1 MNSLREELRAQKNSP
16 GIFNL
21 LNDTIV
27 MKKGE
32 MMTPGKAG
40 DFDKR
45 KN

>member
-1 MNSLREELRAQKNSP
+1 MNSLREQLRAQKNSP

-21 LNDTIV
+21 LNDTIG

-32 MMTPGKAG
+32 MMTPGKGG

-45 KN
+45 KI